1 MFQNCT
7 VWSIGHL
14 SIVGRIII
22 IIIIII
28 IIKVKDFKVINIAGT
43 T

>member
-28 IIKVKDFKVINIAGT
+28 KVKDFKVINIAGT